1 VPSGGVLRVTVRS
14 VDILLCNLGVAGLFA
29 IRNRCSHMNKP
40 LQDGRLVGCKIS
52 CPEHGAEFDVRSGE
66 ALSFPA
72 VRPVKTYPVRIR
84 DGVIYVRVVP
94 DTIPAVRNPWLGPGD
109 GD

>member
-1 VPSGGVLRVTVRS
+1 
-14 VDILLCNLGVAGLFA
+14 VDILLCNLGAAGVFA

-40 LQDGRLVGCKIS
+40 LQDGRLVGCQIN
-52 CPEHGAEFDVRSGE
+52 CPEHGATFDVRTGE

-72 VRPVKTYPVRIR
+72 VRPLKTYPIEIR
-84 DGVIYVRVVP
+84 DGVIHVRVVP
-94 DTIPAVRNPWLGPGD
+94 EAVPAVRNPWLGD

>member
-1 VPSGGVLRVTVRS
+1 
-14 VDILLCNLGVAGLFA
+14 VDILLCNIGAAGVFA

-72 VRPVKTYPVRIR
+72 VRPLKTYPVEIR
-84 DGVIYVRVVP
+84 EGAIYVKVVP
-94 DTIPAVRNPWLGPGD
+94 DATPAVRNPWSGPSECD
-109 GD
+109 